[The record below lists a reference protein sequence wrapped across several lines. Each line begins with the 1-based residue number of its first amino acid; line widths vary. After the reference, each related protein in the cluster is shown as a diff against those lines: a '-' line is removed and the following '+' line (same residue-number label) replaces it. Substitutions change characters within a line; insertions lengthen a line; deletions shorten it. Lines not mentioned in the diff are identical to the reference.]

1 MTNSLPKEIQEL
13 RALLEKASRI
23 VVFTGAGISTESGV
37 SDYRSKGGIWDR
49 FQPVTI
55 QEFLADEEKRREYW
69 RRKKEMYA
77 EMRDAKPNQGH
88 LAIARLEKIRRGEV
102 TSPLLGV
109 ITQNIDGLHQKAGN
123 QKVVEIHGTNRE
135 VICLTCGR
143 IDPFE
148 TAYERLL
155 AGEEIPLCL
164 HCGGLLKPNTI
175 SFGQALDPDVLNLA
189 VTWARSCDLM
199 LAVGSTL
206 IVEPAASLPR
216 LAKRGDARLVIV
228 NRDPTPLDESAD
240 LVIHQTAGPVLEAA
254 IP

>member
-1 MTNSLPKEIQEL
+1 MPHPPTKEIERL
-13 RALLEKASRI
+13 RGLLEESSRI

-37 SDYRSKGGIWDR
+37 SDYRSKGGLWDR

-55 QEFLADEEKRREYW
+55 QEFLTDEEKRREYW

-77 EMRDAKPNQGH
+77 EMQGAEPNAGH
-88 LAIARLEKIRRGEV
+88 RAIARLETLGKL
-102 TSPLLGV
+102 TGV

-123 QKVVEIHGTNRE
+123 QKVLELHGTNRE
-135 VICLTCGR
+135 VICLTCSR
-143 IDPFE
+143 RDPFDPV
-148 TAYERLL
+148 YERLL
-155 AGEEIPLCL
+155 KGEEIPVCL

-189 VTWARSCDLM
+189 VAWARSSDLM

-216 LAKRGDARLVIV
+216 LAKRAGAKLVIV
-228 NRDPTPLDESAD
+228 NRDPTPLDSLAD
-240 LVIHQTAGPVLEAA
+240 LLLQEASGPLLDQA
-254 IP
+254 ID